1 MKGKSL
7 ELLGGGS
14 IGGEVPAAQC
24 LLQKPGPA
32 AVAKSA
38 CWMDSVTKSDG
49 QLDKYPD
56 CIFPQL
62 DKYPDCQDLPVPWRA
77 LQSLPGYHPLSL
89 QLDSSWAPLS
99 LTPASCEN
107 RRHPLWP
114 SLTLLLAALSA
125 KVQREGP
132 GKRTHGR
139 GTCLLD
145 QGTLVSFRRVRVPY
159 QFAGEDLCI
168 HQCAGDEVGKTEG
181 RPL

>member
-14 IGGEVPAAQC
+14 IWGEVPAAQC

-56 CIFPQL
+56 C
-62 DKYPDCQDLPVPWRA
+62 QDLPAPWRA

-89 QLDSSWAPLS
+89 QLDSSWAPLP

-114 SLTLLLAALSA
+114 SLTLLLAALPA

-139 GTCLLD
+139 DTCLLD
-145 QGTLVSFRRVRVPY
+145 QGIPVSFRKVRVPY
-159 QFAGEDLCI
+159 QFVGEDLCI